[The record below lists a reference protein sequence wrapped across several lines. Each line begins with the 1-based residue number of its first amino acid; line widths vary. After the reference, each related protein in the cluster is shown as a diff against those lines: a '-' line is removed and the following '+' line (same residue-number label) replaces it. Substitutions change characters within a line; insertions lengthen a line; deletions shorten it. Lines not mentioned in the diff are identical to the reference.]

1 MPDALFCAA
10 KVRKS
15 PQHAHFYSEK
25 INFAGMKRRFFL
37 IFVLLTGAFSALAQI
52 RVEMNN
58 GGAQLRPMNLSDYDR
73 HEEPF
78 ALTHADSV
86 DYQSHVVR
94 AYNYLATDSLP
105 QARTHLKQAL
115 KITNKAPGTWIL
127 QHTLGRIE
135 MAEGNYMEAAGVFD
149 AVLKRIPTQKDVR
162 LDRATAHLELGH
174 TREALEDINLL
185 LAGEPSDSMRSH
197 LLFMRASAQMK
208 ARLYTEAR
216 TDLKEV
222 LRLTPGNEN
231 AMLLLCAADWKGG
244 RRESAMLMLNGFINA
259 HPKNTA
265 ALALRA
271 DCLAELGRREAAM
284 MDLEEALRIEPSN
297 VGIQRQLDGMKRT
310 RK

>member
-58 GGAQLRPMNLSDYDR
+58 GGAQLRPLNLSDYDR

-135 MAEGNYMEAAGVFD
+135 MAEGNYVEAV
-149 AVLKRIPTQKDVR
+149 
-162 LDRATAHLELGH
+162 
-174 TREALEDINLL
+174 
-185 LAGEPSDSMRSH
+185 
-197 LLFMRASAQMK
+197 
-208 ARLYTEAR
+208 
-216 TDLKEV
+216 
-222 LRLTPGNEN
+222 
-231 AMLLLCAADWKGG
+231 
-244 RRESAMLMLNGFINA
+244 GFR
-259 HPKNTA
+259 H
-265 ALALRA
+265 
-271 DCLAELGRREAAM
+271 
-284 MDLEEALRIEPSN
+284 
-297 VGIQRQLDGMKRT
+297 KRT
-310 RK
+310 YASTARRHTSNLDTHAKHSRTSTSCSQVSHRTACGAICSSCVRRHK